1 MSNVRHPKMREAHS
15 YLVLATHFLRLAES
29 AARQL
34 CKSKNA
40 LTVVSGGP
48 ISPDEYAKKTRW
60 SDHALG
66 VAVLFNFY
74 HGIELTLKG
83 CLLLDGTR
91 KTGHKL
97 TPLLAEFEKRHKET
111 ELAQTLAAHI
121 RGIDSS
127 SPLGKF
133 LVHNNVT
140 IDSWYQSLKYPKAT
154 DGSTFSHWALQYGG
168 KSTLKFWRGIKTGAV
183 NIRKSAVA
191 FVPPPTG
198 A

>member
-1 MSNVRHPKMREAHS
+1 VPPDIRNYP
-15 YLVLATHFLRLAES
+15 VLPRGLLAES

-34 CKSKNA
+34 CKNKNT
-40 LTVVSGGP
+40 LTVVSGEP
-48 ISPDEYAKKTRW
+48 ISADEYAKKTRW

-83 CLLLDGTR
+83 CLLLENSP
-91 KTGHKL
+91 KTGHRL
-97 TPLLAEFEKRHKET
+97 TPLLAEFEKKHKDT
-111 ELAQTLAAHI
+111 ALASALAAHI
-121 RGIDSS
+121 RGIDAS

-133 LVHNNVT
+133 LTHNNVT

-154 DGSTFSHWALQYGG
+154 DGSTFSHWSLQYGG
-168 KSTLKFWRGIKTGAV
+168 KSTIKFWRGIKKGAV
-183 NIRKSAVA
+183 TIRKSAVA